1 MSKRINMRLGKT
13 DRPLS
18 LMDGQSLLVSSAD
31 TPWSGLPFEVHCM
44 GRREP
49 GESGPIDGE
58 YGAMVILDGRIE
70 VALRNGQREVSA
82 LGVAGTLTLF
92 DGAHRRNVLRM
103 TGHATALCMNVLP
116 AWFTRLGFAA
126 PPDEFRLREPC
137 LHDAT
142 MLALAEAMRLEI
154 HAGAPSGRLYAESLS
169 LAVLSYLVE
178 RIPNH
183 PHERARGK
191 LSDAQCRRLRIYTRD
206 HLTEDV
212 RIADLAAVV
221 GMSPR
226 HFSKLFHQAFGV
238 SPHRYLLNQ
247 RLHEG
252 ARRLTSDARPD
263 VTRIAL
269 ELGFCSQSHFS
280 STFRREFGTTPRQY
294 AVEHARSVSNVRIVD
309 HRRQKSEG

>member
-1 MSKRINMRLGKT
+1 MRLGNA
-13 DRPLS
+13 DRPLL
-18 LMDGQSLLVSSAD
+18 LMDGQSLLVNSAD
-31 TPWSGLPFEVHCM
+31 TPWAGIPFEVHCM

-70 VALRNGQREVSA
+70 VAIRKGLREVSA
-82 LGVAGTLTLF
+82 LGVAGTLTLL

-116 AWFTRLGFAA
+116 TWFARLGFAA
-126 PPDEFRLREPC
+126 SPEEFRLREPC
-137 LHDAT
+137 LRDRT
-142 MLALAEAMRLEI
+142 MLALAEAMHLEI
-154 HAGAPSGRLYAESLS
+154 QAGAPSGRVYAESLS

-191 LSDAQCRRLRIYTRD
+191 LSDAQCRRLRTYTRD
-206 HLTEDV
+206 HLAEDV
-212 RIADLAAVV
+212 GISDLAAVV

-238 SPHRYLLNQ
+238 SPHRYLLTQ
-247 RLHEG
+247 RLNEG
-252 ARRLTSDARPD
+252 ARRLTSDPRPD

-280 STFRREFGTTPRQY
+280 STFRRAFGTTPRQY
-294 AVEHARSVSNVRIVD
+294 AVDHGGNVSNMQIVD
-309 HRRQKSEG
+309 DPRQKSEG